1 MKNLIIKKDLGHTVT
16 YECDGYREGF
26 RRTFKQ
32 RRFRCIGG
40 PLEGAH
46 RTEIEHQNEDLIG
59 RFSKPGFGY
68 RPFNNAGL
76 SKHSQVWVWI
86 DE

>member
-16 YECDGYREGF
+16 YECDAYREGF

-32 RRFRCIGG
+32 RRFRCVGG
-40 PLEGAH
+40 PLDGAH
-46 RTEIEHQNEDLIG
+46 RTEVEHRAEGYLIG
-59 RFSKPGFGY
+59 RQRNVFGY
-68 RPFNNAGL
+68 RPFNNAGG
-76 SKHSQVWVWI
+76 SSHSMVWVWI